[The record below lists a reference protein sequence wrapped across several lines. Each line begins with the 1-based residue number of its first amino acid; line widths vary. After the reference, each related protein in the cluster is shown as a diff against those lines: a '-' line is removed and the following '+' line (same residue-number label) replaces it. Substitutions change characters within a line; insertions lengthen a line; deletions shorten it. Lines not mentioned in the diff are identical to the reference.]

1 MDYYTFVYDSG
12 NVRNK
17 NIQSNSIINL
27 RKDIRTLDF
36 IPLIDYDQ
44 GENESNKE
52 NYLIHNDGLGIS
64 IRSNMTTVKSS
75 ILSTLKSSNID
86 NLIKMIDDDGKI
98 VDFIKFEFFK
108 VVVSDRAAAKDK
120 IYEIKSIYYSGDT
133 TKINENFAEGIEKAI
148 PKTPVIDKFLK
159 FDLVNALEIERF
171 VNIQN
176 YIKNGSINGKKIVKG
191 EKAYDDKYSNIKYL
205 FEPDGEKDNKKKEKL
220 ISGVRNEIK
229 ENVIPTLEK
238 TISTLNNDENLY
250 SILLKFFI
258 IKKINNINDITNYV
272 TSEKEREIANKY
284 QIQSIVNN
292 NNVVLENYNNLIQG
306 FYVDKKS
313 EFDKSTNYE
322 YRDVNTKNG
331 SKAKPFNPINA
342 FTLKN
347 VILKFYLYNAVYNG
361 YQNVLNHIL
370 LFKNK
375 LVNKKIYQT
384 NIIGDK
390 DVGEKVTGYYNID
403 INNTSLHYGYQLYP
417 LKSTI
422 SDNVL
427 NMFFIQLKIRNYMLT
442 QTYHSDMERRSNS
455 FIESSRT
462 YSDKYSGKYI
472 NPIKEA
478 GVIVELLYNKKKQII
493 QSVESYRANTVK
505 MMNQIKGK
513 KPLKLFYVG
522 LKVSS
527 VVPDKASDVDTS
539 PYDGKIVTSFKE
551 KDKICTDSEN
561 RFRKLLDYLSS
572 VSSNKILDPNYQNP
586 QDKKGNDKDKDA
598 LSKSFRDKM
607 KEDGQKISDF
617 ISYG

>member
-1 MDYYTFVYDSG
+1 MDYFTFVYDSG
-12 NVRNK
+12 NVSNRNV
-17 NIQSNSIINL
+17 QSNPTINL

-44 GENESNKE
+44 GEKESNKQ

-86 NLIKMIDDDGKI
+86 KLISGIEDENKF
-98 VDFIKFEFFK
+98 VDFIKFEFLKYYTNNTVENEIFK
-108 VVVSDRAAAKDK
+108 
-120 IYEIKSIYYSGDT
+120 IKSLYESGDT
-133 TKINENFAEGIEKAI
+133 SYIETKF
-148 PKTPVIDKFLK
+148 KTDIKKVIKTNATDIIDKFLK
-159 FDLVNALEIERF
+159 FEIVNALEIERF
-171 VNIQN
+171 INIQN
-176 YIKNGSINGKKIVKG
+176 YIKNKIMKGKKIATTEPYKNR
-191 EKAYDDKYSNIKYL
+191 YSNIKYL
-205 FEPDGEKDNKKKEKL
+205 FEPNGEEENKKKKDL
-220 ISGVRNEIK
+220 ISGIINHIKQNEIP
-229 ENVIPTLEK
+229 NLEK

-250 SILLKFFI
+250 RILLKFFI
-258 IKKINNINDITNYV
+258 IKKINNINITNYV

-292 NNVVLENYNNLIQG
+292 NNVVLENHDNLIQG
-306 FYVDKKS
+306 FYVEKKADFS
-313 EFDKSTNYE
+313 KSTNYE
-322 YRDVNTKNG
+322 YINKNI
-331 SKAKPFNPINA
+331 PINA

-347 VILKFYLYNAVYNG
+347 DILKFYLYNAVYNG

-390 DVGEKVTGYYNID
+390 DVGEKVTGYYKID

-417 LKSTI
+417 IKSTI

-427 NMFFIQLKIRNYMLT
+427 NMFFIQLKILNYMLSNS
-442 QTYHSDMERRSNS
+442 YRNDMERRSSS
-455 FIESSRT
+455 FLERNGNGS
-462 YSDKYSGKYI
+462 YSDIKI
-472 NPIKEA
+472 NPRKEA
-478 GVIVELLYNKKKQII
+478 GVINELLYNKKKQII

-522 LKVSS
+522 LKVST

-539 PYDGKIVTSFKE
+539 PYDSKIVTSFKE

-572 VSSNKILDPNYQNP
+572 VSSNKMLDPNYQTP
-586 QDKKGNDKDKDA
+586 QDKKKDDKDKDA
-598 LSKSFRDKM
+598 SSKSFREKIR
-607 KEDGQKISDF
+607 EDGQKISDF

>member
-17 NIQSNSIINL
+17 NVQSNSIINL

-36 IPLIDYDQ
+36 IPLINYDQ
-44 GENESNKE
+44 AENESNKE
-52 NYLIHNDGLGIS
+52 NYLIHNDGLGMS

-86 NLIKMIDDDGKI
+86 NLTTKIDDDNNF
-98 VDFIKFEFFK
+98 VDFIKFEFLK
-108 VVVSDRAAAKDK
+108 YYTNNCNKAENK
-120 IYEIKSIYYSGDT
+120 IYEIKSIYESGDT
-133 TKINENFAEGIEKAI
+133 ADIEINFVSGIKSTITNTVMEQ
-148 PKTPVIDKFLK
+148 FLQ
-159 FDLVNALEIERF
+159 FNLLNALEIERF

-191 EKAYDDKYSNIKYL
+191 ERTYEDKYSNIKYL
-205 FEPDGEKDNKKKEKL
+205 FEPNGEEDNEKRRKL
-220 ISGVRNEIK
+220 ISGIRNEIK
-229 ENVIPTLEK
+229 QNVIPTLEK

-258 IKKINNINDITNYV
+258 IKKINNINITNYV
-272 TSEKEREIANKY
+272 TSENEREIATKY

-292 NNVVLENYNNLIQG
+292 NNVVLENHDNLIQG
-306 FYVDKKS
+306 FYVEKKS
-313 EFDKSTNYE
+313 VFNNSTNYD
-322 YRDVNTKNG
+322 YKDVKKDNR
-331 SKAKPFNPINA
+331 SKPKPFIPINA

-347 VILKFYLYNAVYNG
+347 DILKFYLYNAVYNG

-390 DVGEKVTGYYNID
+390 DAGEKVTGYYNID
-403 INNTSLHYGYQLYP
+403 INNTSLNYGYQLYP
-417 LKSTI
+417 IKSTI

-455 FIESSRT
+455 FLEKDSIQYR
-462 YSDKYSGKYI
+462 DKYI
-472 NPIKEA
+472 NPIKET
-478 GVIVELLYNKKKQII
+478 GVINELLYNKKNQII
-493 QSVESYRANTVK
+493 QSIESYRANTVK

-522 LKVSS
+522 LKVST

-572 VSSNKILDPNYQNP
+572 VSSNKILDPNYQTP
-586 QDKKGNDKDKDA
+586 QDKKGNDKDKDT